1 MPESSGKPGA
11 TTTPGAALHE
21 PPPAASPNEHGPLLP
36 EVRRSEL
43 ANGLTLS
50 VLPRPS
56 SRAVVLHLV
65 VRADLETEDDQRLA
79 RWAMLAALWGA
90 DASER
95 RSDVLGEPD
104 VQATARAVHV
114 SWSVAPE
121 RAEQALDW
129 LARSLKKPKLSN
141 FGSSSWRLEREK
153 QERSIDDPAYL
164 AHQLADTVK
173 SAKKP
178 QLWECQA
185 WLRRFLHPARMH
197 LLWVGPTSEA
207 SVRTWTTEQL
217 ASWNPAPASDTS
229 QKSAS
234 ARTERAT
241 AATNV
246 VRLGDATG
254 RSWAHLRLSFVGP
267 PRGNAPPERQWTHLQ
282 WGSRALAGAERLG
295 SIVRD
300 HRGTGLRVEAEA
312 APDSWSIHIDV
323 AAPAHEAVRLAERLA
338 SAVPQWSNEGFS
350 QEELTLAAHH
360 LRAEFRRALQDP
372 KELARRAAWLIEQG
386 WDAQALE
393 RELLVMSPEPAEV
406 LATWTSRPLTADGAS
421 VSVVGDAKKLEK
433 PLSAW
438 RAVEVFDPKRQLRLV
453 RRLDRDPKAS
463 TEVSASAEEA
473 SDGSF

>member
-1 MPESSGKPGA
+1 MA
-11 TTTPGAALHE
+11 Q
-21 PPPAASPNEHGPLLP
+21 PPPAANPNEHGPLLP
-36 EVRRSEL
+36 ELRRSEL

-50 VLPRPS
+50 VLSRPS

-121 RAEQALDW
+121 RAEQALEW
-129 LARSLKKPKLSN
+129 LAQSLKTPKLSH
-141 FGSSSWRLEREK
+141 FETSSWRLEQEERER
-153 QERSIDDPAYL
+153 ENTDPAYL
-164 AHQLADTVK
+164 ARHLADAAK
-173 SAKKP
+173 SAKKL

-197 LLWVGPTSEA
+197 LLWVGPASEA
-207 SVRTWTTEQL
+207 SARTWTTEKL
-217 ASWNPAPASDTS
+217 ASWNPAPAPETS

-234 ARTERAT
+234 ARTT

-246 VRLGDATG
+246 VRLGDAAG
-254 RSWAHLRLSFVGP
+254 RSWTHLRLSFVGP
-267 PRGNAPPERQWTHLQ
+267 PRGEAPPERQWAHLQ
-282 WGSRALAGAERLG
+282 WGSRALTGAERLE

-312 APDSWSIHIDV
+312 APDSWHIHVDV

-338 SAVPQWSNEGFS
+338 SAVPEWSNEGLS
-350 QEELTLAAHH
+350 QEELTLAAQR

-372 KELARRAAWLIEQG
+372 KELAHRAAWLIEQG
-386 WDAQALE
+386 WDARALE

-406 LATWTSRPLTADGAS
+406 QATWTSRPLTAEGAS
-421 VSVVGDAKKLEK
+421 VSVVGDAKKLER

-453 RRLDRDPKAS
+453 RRLDRDPRAS